1 MRQKKLKPEGVRCEL
16 LLPLERGPEW
26 GRGRHQTWPAGRG
39 RPGPTGAWAGPP
51 PSQFWFPGKRGLRA
65 SQPAGIWVPRGT
77 PASAAGPPLSRAGAA
92 RPPAAGPTP
101 PSAALL
107 TLAREATSGQGSVAQ
122 ASARE
127 PRMDGAERPQRRCV
141 QKKKTKAGRHKGFVV
156 RGFSPCERARRVCA
170 GCRAPALPAGPL
182 SRRAREGPAQAPTSH
197 HLPLS
202 KEQS

>member
-39 RPGPTGAWAGPP
+39 RPGPGRDHLPHSFG
-51 PSQFWFPGKRGLRA
+51 SQESGDFALRSPRGFGFPGEPPRVQRA
-65 SQPAGIWVPRGT
+65 LPSPVQVP
-77 PASAAGPPLSRAGAA
+77 PA
-92 RPPAAGPTP
+92 RPLPAPPRLSCTPHARPRSHQWPGERGPGVGQGAP
-101 PSAALL
+101 HG
-107 TLAREATSGQGSVAQ
+107 RRRATSTALCS
-122 ASARE
+122 
-127 PRMDGAERPQRRCV
+127 
-141 QKKKTKAGRHKGFVV
+141 KKKTKAGRHKGFVV

-197 HLPLS
+197 PPPA
-202 KEQS
+202 

>member
-1 MRQKKLKPEGVRCEL
+1 MRATPPSRTRTGVG
-16 LLPLERGPEW
+16 ERKTPNVASGAGPS
-26 GRGRHQTWPAGRG
+26 
-39 RPGPTGAWAGPP
+39 GAWAGPP

-127 PRMDGAERPQRRCV
+127 PRMDSAERPQRRCV
-141 QKKKTKAGRHKGFVV
+141 QKKTKAGRHKGFVV

-197 HLPLS
+197 HLPLN

>member
-101 PSAALL
+101 PQLHSSRSPEKPPV
-107 TLAREATSGQGSVAQ
+107 ARGAWPRRRPGSPAWTAQ
-122 ASARE
+122 S
-127 PRMDGAERPQRRCV
+127 DLNGAV
-141 QKKKTKAGRHKGFVV
+141 FKKKTKAGRHKGFVV

-197 HLPLS
+197 PPPA
-202 KEQS
+202 